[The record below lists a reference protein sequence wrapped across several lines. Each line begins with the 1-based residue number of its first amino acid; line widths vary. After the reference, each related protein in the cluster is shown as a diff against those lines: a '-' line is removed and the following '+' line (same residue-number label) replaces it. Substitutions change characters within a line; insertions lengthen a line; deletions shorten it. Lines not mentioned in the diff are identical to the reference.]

1 MNSGV
6 LGRLGWTLHS
16 LLSHWRRHP
25 LQAGCLLV
33 GLWLATAL
41 WTGVQALNSQA
52 RDSYDRAA
60 QLFGG
65 SGQSLLVSPGGQLFR
80 QELFVELRRAGW
92 PVSPVLQ
99 GSVSVAT
106 PDGERRLQLTGIEP
120 LTLPSGGAL
129 ASGMQTTDAL
139 VEFIRTPGRTW
150 IAADTLADLGMD
162 AGAPLTLADGRVL
175 PPLQVIADMPPGML
189 VVDIGRAQQL
199 LEQPGLLSELLV
211 DNQFAAG
218 QPMITNDLPLV
229 WEPRGEAD
237 LQRLT
242 DSFHLN
248 LTALGLLAFVVGLFI
263 VHAAAGLAMEQRRG
277 VMQTLRACG
286 TSLRMLV
293 AALLVELVLLA
304 LIGGS
309 LGVLSGF
316 ALAGLLM
323 GDVAASL
330 RGLYGAQ
337 VAGQLSLGAGWW
349 LAGLGMSLL
358 GTLLAGG
365 SSVHTALRLPV
376 LAWARPQAWREAQ
389 GRMVMRLSILGVG
402 LLGTALLLIRF
413 GTGLLAG
420 FALLACLLLGAAWLL
435 PLCLQ
440 GMLRLGARAAKGP
453 VSQWFWA
460 DSQQQLSGLSMAL
473 MALLL
478 ALAANVGVGSMTEG
492 FRQTF
497 TGWLD
502 QRLAADI
509 YIRPDSAEQAAEISA
524 WLQAR
529 SDVHGQLPSW
539 QLETNIAGWPTE
551 LSGVVD
557 HPLYA
562 QTWPLI
568 ESAPDAWKDLAAGEG
583 AMISEQLGYR
593 LNLALGDQL
602 VVATPAGEWRLTV
615 LGRYA
620 DYGNP
625 RGQMLVSAPGLTQ
638 RWPDQHISS
647 IGVLTHSGRAA
658 ELASELRVAF
668 SLAANRVID
677 QASLKGYS
685 QGVFEQTFAV
695 TAALNT
701 LTLGV
706 AAIALLTSL
715 LSLADSRLSQ
725 LAPLWAMGLRPSQLA
740 GLSLLQMLVLAAF
753 TCMLAIPLGLLL
765 AWCLIDVVNVQ
776 AFGWRLPWHWF
787 PGQWVTLVGFALGAV
802 LLASVGPVWRIVRAQ
817 PGSLL
822 RSFANES

>member
-1 MNSGV
+1 MSGGV
-6 LGRLGWTLHS
+6 LARLGWTLHG

-65 SGQSLLVSPGGQLFR
+65 GSQAVLVSPGGQLIE
-80 QELFVELRRAGW
+80 QELFVQLRRQGW
-92 PVSPVLQ
+92 PVSPLLQ
-99 GSVSVAT
+99 GSISVVT
-106 PDGERRLQLTGIEP
+106 PEGERRLQLMGIEP
-120 LTLPSGGAL
+120 LSLPAGGSL
-129 ASGMQTTDAL
+129 AGSLQASADLLAFL
-139 VEFIRTPGRTW
+139 RAPGLAW
-150 IAADTLADLGMD
+150 VAADTLADLGVGAD
-162 AGAPLTLADGRVL
+162 AVLMLSDGRAL
-175 PPLQVIADMPPGML
+175 PPLQAVANLPPGML

-199 LEQPGLLSELLV
+199 LEQTGLLSELLV
-211 DNQFAAG
+211 DNRFAAG
-218 QPMITNDLPLV
+218 QPAIPHDLPLR
-229 WEPRGEAD
+229 WETRGEAD

-286 TSLRMLV
+286 TSLRMLMT
-293 AALLVELVLLA
+293 ALLVELVLLA

-316 ALAGLLM
+316 ALAALLI

-337 VAGQLSLGAGWW
+337 VAGQLALDASWW
-349 LAGLGMSLL
+349 WAGLGMSLL

-365 SSVHTALRLPV
+365 SSLLTAMRMPV

-389 GRMVMRLSILGVG
+389 GRVITRLS
-402 LLGTALLLIRF
+402 LLGILLLVAALLLSRY
-413 GTGLLAG
+413 GSSLLAG
-420 FALLACLLLGAAWLL
+420 FALLACLLLGVAWLL
-435 PLCLQ
+435 PVFLQ
-440 GMLRLGARAAKGP
+440 GVLRLGARLARGP

-478 ALAANVGVGSMTEG
+478 ALAANIGVGSMTEG

-502 QRLAADI
+502 QRLAADV
-509 YIRPDSAEQAAEISA
+509 YIRPETPGQAAQITD
-524 WLQAR
+524 WLSSRPEVQ
-529 SDVHGQLPSW
+529 GQLPSW
-539 QLETNIAGWPTE
+539 QLDIRVDGWPTE
-551 LSGVVD
+551 LSGVID

-562 QTWPLI
+562 ETWPLL
-568 ESAPDAWKDLAAGEG
+568 EAAPDAWVALAAGQG
-583 AMISEQLGYR
+583 AMLSEQLAYR
-593 LNLALGDQL
+593 LDLAVGDSL
-602 VVATPAGEWRLTV
+602 VLQTPAGDWSLSV

-625 RGQMLVSAPGLTQ
+625 RGQLLVSAAGLTQ
-638 RWPDQHISS
+638 RWPGQPLTSL
-647 IGVLTHSGRAA
+647 GVLTEPGRAA
-658 ELASELRVAF
+658 D
-668 SLAANRVID
+668 LAAQLQQRYDLSASRVID
-677 QASLKGYS
+677 QATLKGYS
-685 QGVFEQTFAV
+685 RAVFEQTFAA

-725 LAPLWAMGLRPSQLA
+725 LAPLWAMGLRPAQLA

-753 TCMLAIPLGLLL
+753 TCLLAIPLGLLL
-765 AWCLIDVVNVQ
+765 AWCLVDVVNVQ

-787 PGQWVTLVGFALGAV
+787 PGQWLTLVGLAMLAV
-802 LLASVGPVWRIVRAQ
+802 LLASIGPVWRIVRAR
-817 PGSLL
+817 PASLL
-822 RSFANES
+822 RSFADEA

>member
-1 MNSGV
+1 MQNS
-6 LGRLGWTLHS
+6 
-16 LLSHWRRHP
+16 
-25 LQAGCLLV
+25 
-33 GLWLATAL
+33 
-41 WTGVQALNSQA
+41 
-52 RDSYDRAA
+52 
-60 QLFGG
+60 
-65 SGQSLLVSPGGQLFR
+65 
-80 QELFVELRRAGW
+80 
-92 PVSPVLQ
+92 
-99 GSVSVAT
+99 
-106 PDGERRLQLTGIEP
+106 
-120 LTLPSGGAL
+120 
-129 ASGMQTTDAL
+129 DAL
-139 VEFIRTPGRTW
+139 VDFIRSPGRSW
-150 IAADTLADLGMD
+150 IAADTLADLGVSAD
-162 AGAPLTLADGRVL
+162 GLLRLADGRTL
-175 PPLQVIADMPPGML
+175 PPLQVVADLPPGML

-199 LEQPGLLSELLV
+199 LNQPGLLSELLV
-211 DNQFAAG
+211 DNQFAAQ
-218 QPMITNDLPLV
+218 QPTIAGDVPLL
-229 WEPRGEAD
+229 WESRGEAD

-263 VHAAAGLAMEQRRG
+263 VHAAAGLAVEQRRG
-277 VMQTLRACG
+277 LMQTLRACG
-286 TSLRMLV
+286 TSLRMLMV
-293 AALLVELVLLA
+293 ALLCELVLLA

-316 ALAGLLM
+316 ALAALLM

-337 VAGQLSLGAGWW
+337 VAGQLSLDASWW

-365 SSVHTALRLPV
+365 SSVLTALRMPV

-389 GRMVMRLSILGVG
+389 GRVVLRLSVLGM
-402 LLGTALLLIRF
+402 LLLIAALLLIQY

-435 PLCLQ
+435 PVFLL
-440 GMLRLGARAAKGP
+440 GMLRLGARWARGP

-509 YIRPDSAEQAAEISA
+509 YIRPESTEQAAEIST

-529 SDVHGQLPSW
+529 ADVRAQLPSW
-539 QLETNIAGWPTE
+539 QLDTRIAGWPTE
-551 LSGVVD
+551 LSGVID

-562 QTWPLI
+562 ETWPLI
-568 ESAPDAWKDLAAGEG
+568 ESVADAWTVLAAGEG
-583 AMISEQLGYR
+583 AMLSEQLAYR
-593 LNLALGDQL
+593 LGLAIGDSL
-602 VVATPAGEWRLTV
+602 VLDTPLGEWPLKV

-625 RGQMLVSAPGLTQ
+625 RGQLLVSATGLTQ
-638 RWPDQHISS
+638 RWIDQPVTSL
-647 IGVLTHSGRAA
+647 GVLTAAGRAG
-658 ELASELRVAF
+658 ELASELQVHFA
-668 SLAANRVID
+668 LAGNRVID
-677 QASLKGYS
+677 QASLKRYS
-685 QGVFEQTFAV
+685 RGVFEQTFAA

-725 LAPLWAMGLRPSQLA
+725 LAPLWAMGLRPAQLA
-740 GLSLLQMLVLAAF
+740 GLSLLQMLVLAAV
-753 TCMLAIPLGLLL
+753 TCLMAIPLGLLL

-787 PGQWVTLVGFALGAV
+787 PGQWFSLLGFALVAV
-802 LLASVGPVWRIVRAQ
+802 MLASLGPVWRIARAR